1 MLEKMPAKTNKK
13 NLLNLLIF
21 SFIFFVILA
30 PEIYAN
36 GDETTPPE
44 DFAIEPKDIIISEIN
59 GENVEIKGFS
69 FDGQIGCLDVTNA
82 EGIANLK
89 YKSLVDMNIKTIKSK
104 DRIITID
111 DNIESVLVED
121 SKITIIF
128 NPILTP
134 KTITFEIDGNTY
146 SASAVKG
153 FVISDT
159 VFGQEIES
167 IDYPYLTDWPVIG
180 HVRIRVEED
189 KSLTLI
195 EGTITIN
202 YDKKYEENPF
212 KIKMVGESHVEL
224 ITSKQDENIEKFD
237 FTSVYGELINLQIGR
252 FHDSKNCIEK
262 NCISYVELK
271 NEDGETFDKIK
282 IDGWG
287 VVSKQLNE
295 ENIYTIKFEG
305 NDDGTG
311 KVRMGTVDID
321 KIKNTEFNKNMIINY
336 NDGFMQ
342 FRITKEIRTSPR
354 LLISTF
360 DKEKITDEFYI
371 TDWLIEQLGRIPNF
385 IKKELVD
392 VSDII
397 GRDIIELYEK
407 YPEETLEIIE
417 KTSAAK
423 VKSSTKDFV
432 LLGLLDEKVEKAKI
446 ANNVDETTD
455 PWVIDLYLVTALID
469 QESKQNQ
476 YAVNLYE
483 TRFGLGQHGADS
495 TSSTKH
501 VFMEYANK
509 YKSKYPQ
516 YYNLEGEKLKNAL
529 MNDAEFNIDV
539 TVDYLYILK
548 DNYGFTKKEAIMA
561 YNVGPTK
568 INDEVLPAC
577 KEYNK
582 GQCPNIVEFINT
594 EEGKEIMGNN
604 LKVEEATPYTR
615 RIYSLS
621 TPKIEEK
628 P

>member
-1 MLEKMPAKTNKK
+1 MKMKRSSKK
-13 NLLNLLIF
+13 NLLKLLI
-21 SFIFFVILA
+21 FIFFVILA
-30 PEIYAN
+30 PRIYANN
-36 GDETTPPE
+36 GDETIPSEDFTIEPE
-44 DFAIEPKDIIISEIN
+44 DIFISEID
-59 GENVEIKGFS
+59 GEYVEIKGLL
-69 FDGQIGCLDVTNA
+69 FDRQIGCLDVTNA

-89 YKSLVDMNIKTIKSK
+89 YESLVDMDIKTIKSK
-104 DRIITID
+104 DRTITVED
-111 DNIESVLVED
+111 YIESVLVED

-128 NPILTP
+128 NPTLTP
-134 KTITFEIDGNTY
+134 GTMTFEIDGNTY

-167 IDYPYLTDWPVIG
+167 IDYPYLADWPVIG
-180 HVRIRVEED
+180 HVKIRVEED

-202 YDKKYEENPF
+202 YDKKYEKNPL
-212 KIKMVGESHVEL
+212 KMKMVGESHVEI

-237 FTSVYGELINLQIGR
+237 FTSVYGELINLQIGK
-252 FHDSKNCIEK
+252 FHNSRNCINL
-262 NCISYVELK
+262 NCISYVELE

-295 ENIYTIKFEG
+295 KNIYTIKFEG

-321 KIKNTEFNKNMIINY
+321 KIKNTEFSKNTIINY

-371 TDWLIEQLGRIPNF
+371 TDWLIEKLSRIPKF
-385 IKKELVD
+385 FKKELVD
-392 VSDII
+392 VSGII

-407 YPEETLEIIE
+407 YSEETLEIIE
-417 KTSAAK
+417 KASSAK
-423 VKSSTKDFV
+423 VKSPTKDFV
-432 LLGLLDEKVEKAKI
+432 LLGLLDEKVEKAKT
-446 ANNVDETTD
+446 ANNVDERRD
-455 PWVIDLYLVTALID
+455 PWVIDLYLISALVE
-469 QESKQNQ
+469 QESEGNQ
-476 YAVNLYE
+476 YAVNIYG
-483 TRFGLGQHGADS
+483 TRFGLGQHGAGS

-501 VFMEYANK
+501 VFMEYPHK

-516 YYNLEGEKLKNAL
+516 YYNLIGEELKNAL

-548 DNYGFTKKEAIMA
+548 DDYGFTKKEAIMA
-561 YNVGPTK
+561 YNVGPSK
-568 INDEVLPAC
+568 INDDVLPAC
-577 KEYNK
+577 KKYYG
-582 GQCPNIVEFINT
+582 GQCPDIVGFINT
-594 EEGKEIMGNN
+594 EEGKEVMDND
-604 LKVEEATPYTR
+604 LKVKEATPYTK
-615 RIYSLS
+615 RIYTLS
-621 TPKIEEK
+621 TQQINEK
-628 P
+628 T